1 MALISETY
9 QKEKLKRYGI
19 NIRTKYI
26 VGNKILERNTN
37 DSVNDNIERGI
48 RCQKEYYIDNKLA
61 HKEKLFDSR
70 IEYTYIMDNNINEE
84 YECPN
89 CGMKSP
95 LKDFIDGCPYC
106 KTYYNMD
113 YSEKDLGSK
122 YHYDRVLKSN
132 IYRVITLIVDI
143 IISIII
149 SFIFIKLTSR
159 TFNNYDIIKIFIYG
173 IILSLILYY
182 FFYIADA
189 YIILSPIKKFKDKEN
204 KKQIE
209 FWKRTKINKKTFF
222 NNLNYEIRKKYYSK
236 ENIIDYDIL
245 DYTNFKD
252 YEVNRVLYVDVTAD
266 LRIVT
271 YENKKLKS
279 KIITQTYTM
288 QQNKNTLLNL
298 GTKENIIRC
307 ANCGASIDVTKGKC
321 EYCHSEIKYLQEW
334 ILEEK
339 V

>member
-252 YEVNRVLYVDVTAD
+252 YEVNGVLYVDVTAD

-307 ANCGASIDVTKGKC
+307 ANCGASIDVTNGKC

>member
-9 QKEKLKRYGI
+9 QKEKLKRYRI

-48 RCQKEYYIDNKLA
+48 RCQKEYYIDNKLV

-252 YEVNRVLYVDVTAD
+252 YEVNGVLYVDVTAD

-288 QQNKNTLLNL
+288 KQNKNTLLNL
-298 GTKENIIRC
+298 GNKENIIRC

>member
-189 YIILSPIKKFKDKEN
+189 YIILSPIKKYKDKEN

-209 FWKRTKINKKTFF
+209 FWKRTKINKKKFF

-252 YEVNRVLYVDVTAD
+252 YEVNGVLYVDVTAD

>member
-209 FWKRTKINKKTFF
+209 FWQRTKINKKTFF

-252 YEVNRVLYVDVTAD
+252 YEVNGVLYVDVTAD

-271 YENKKLKS
+271 DENKKLKS

-288 QQNKNTLLNL
+288 KQNKNTLLNL

>member
-37 DSVNDNIERGI
+37 NSVNDNIERGI

-252 YEVNRVLYVDVTAD
+252 YEVNGVLYVDVTAD

-288 QQNKNTLLNL
+288 KQNKNTLLNL

-307 ANCGASIDVTKGKC
+307 ADCGASIDVTKGKC

>member
-37 DSVNDNIERGI
+37 DTVNDNIERGI

-189 YIILSPIKKFKDKEN
+189 YIILSPIKKYKDKEN

-209 FWKRTKINKKTFF
+209 FWQRTKINKKTFF

-252 YEVNRVLYVDVTAD
+252 YEVNGVLYVDVTAD

>member
-37 DSVNDNIERGI
+37 DTVNDNIERGI

-209 FWKRTKINKKTFF
+209 FWQRTKINKKTFF

-252 YEVNRVLYVDVTAD
+252 YEVNGVLYVDVTAD

-288 QQNKNTLLNL
+288 KQNKNTLLNL

>member
-48 RCQKEYYIDNKLA
+48 RCQKEYYIDNKLV

-189 YIILSPIKKFKDKEN
+189 YIILSPIKKYKDKQN

-209 FWKRTKINKKTFF
+209 FWQRTKINKKTFF

-288 QQNKNTLLNL
+288 KQNKNTLLNL
-298 GTKENIIRC
+298 GNKENIIRC

-334 ILEEK
+334 ILEDK

>member
-37 DSVNDNIERGI
+37 DTVNDNIERGI

-252 YEVNRVLYVDVTAD
+252 YEVNGVLYVDVTED

>member
-252 YEVNRVLYVDVTAD
+252 YEVNGVLYVDVTAD

-288 QQNKNTLLNL
+288 KQNKNTLLNL
-298 GTKENIIRC
+298 GNKENIIRC

>member
-95 LKDFIDGCPYC
+95 LKDFIDSCPYC

-209 FWKRTKINKKTFF
+209 FWQRTKINKKTFF

-252 YEVNRVLYVDVTAD
+252 YEVNGVLYVDVTAD

>member
-70 IEYTYIMDNNINEE
+70 IEYTYIMDNNISEE

-209 FWKRTKINKKTFF
+209 FWQRTKINKKTFF

-252 YEVNRVLYVDVTAD
+252 YEVNGVLYVDVTAD

-288 QQNKNTLLNL
+288 KQNKNTLLNL

>member
-37 DSVNDNIERGI
+37 DFVNDNIERGI

-132 IYRVITLIVDI
+132 IYRVITLIIDI

-189 YIILSPIKKFKDKEN
+189 YIILSPIKKYKDKEN

-209 FWKRTKINKKTFF
+209 FWQRTKINKKTFF

-252 YEVNRVLYVDVTAD
+252 YEVNGVLYVDVTAD

-288 QQNKNTLLNL
+288 KQNKNTLLNL

>member
-189 YIILSPIKKFKDKEN
+189 YIILSPIKKYKDKEN

-209 FWKRTKINKKTFF
+209 FWKRTKINKKKFF

-252 YEVNRVLYVDVTAD
+252 YEVNGVLYVDVTAD

-288 QQNKNTLLNL
+288 KKNKNTLLNL

>member
-37 DSVNDNIERGI
+37 DTVNDNIERGI
-48 RCQKEYYIDNKLA
+48 RCQKEYYINNKLA

-182 FFYIADA
+182 FFYITDA
-189 YIILSPIKKFKDKEN
+189 YIILSPIKKYKDKQN

-209 FWKRTKINKKTFF
+209 FWQRTKINKKTFF

-245 DYTNFKD
+245 DYTKFKD

-288 QQNKNTLLNL
+288 KQNKNTLLNL
-298 GTKENIIRC
+298 GNKENIIRC

>member
-143 IISIII
+143 IISVII

-209 FWKRTKINKKTFF
+209 FWQRTKINKKTFF

-252 YEVNRVLYVDVTAD
+252 YEVNGVLYVDVTAD

-288 QQNKNTLLNL
+288 KQNKNTLLNL

>member
-37 DSVNDNIERGI
+37 DTVNDNIERGI

-189 YIILSPIKKFKDKEN
+189 YIILSPIKKYKDKEN

-209 FWKRTKINKKTFF
+209 FWQRTKINKKTFF

-252 YEVNRVLYVDVTAD
+252 YEVNGVLYVDVTAD

-279 KIITQTYTM
+279 KIIIQTYTM
-288 QQNKNTLLNL
+288 KQNKNTLLNL
-298 GTKENIIRC
+298 GNKENIIRC

>member
-209 FWKRTKINKKTFF
+209 FWQRTKINKKTFF

-252 YEVNRVLYVDVTAD
+252 YEVNGVLYVDVTAD

-271 YENKKLKS
+271 YENKKIKS

-288 QQNKNTLLNL
+288 KQNKNTLLNL

>member
-37 DSVNDNIERGI
+37 DTVNDNIERGI
-48 RCQKEYYIDNKLA
+48 RCQKEYYINNKLA

-189 YIILSPIKKFKDKEN
+189 YIILSPIRKFKDKEN

-209 FWKRTKINKKTFF
+209 FWQRTKINKKTFF

-252 YEVNRVLYVDVTAD
+252 YEVNGVLYVDVTAD

-288 QQNKNTLLNL
+288 KQNKNTLLNL
-298 GTKENIIRC
+298 GNKENIIRC

>member
-209 FWKRTKINKKTFF
+209 FWQRTKINKKTFF

-252 YEVNRVLYVDVTAD
+252 YEVNGVLYVDVTAD

-288 QQNKNTLLNL
+288 KQNKNTLLNL
-298 GTKENIIRC
+298 GTKEKIIRC

>member
-37 DSVNDNIERGI
+37 NSVNDNIERGI

-189 YIILSPIKKFKDKEN
+189 YIILSPIKKYKDKEN
-204 KKQIE
+204 EKQIE
-209 FWKRTKINKKTFF
+209 FWQRTKINKKTFF

-252 YEVNRVLYVDVTAD
+252 YEVNGVLYVDVTAD

-288 QQNKNTLLNL
+288 KQNKNTLLNL

-307 ANCGASIDVTKGKC
+307 ADCGASIDVTKGKC

>member
-189 YIILSPIKKFKDKEN
+189 YIILSPIKKYKDKEN

-209 FWKRTKINKKTFF
+209 FWQRTKINKKTFF

-252 YEVNRVLYVDVTAD
+252 YEVNGVLYVDVTAD

-288 QQNKNTLLNL
+288 QQNKNTLLTL

>member
-95 LKDFIDGCPYC
+95 LKDFINGCPYC

-189 YIILSPIKKFKDKEN
+189 YIILSPIKKYKDKEN

-209 FWKRTKINKKTFF
+209 FWQRTKINKKTIF

-245 DYTNFKD
+245 DYTKFKD

-288 QQNKNTLLNL
+288 KQNKNTLLNL
-298 GTKENIIRC
+298 GNKENIIRC

>member
-143 IISIII
+143 IISVII

-252 YEVNRVLYVDVTAD
+252 YEVNGVLYVDVTAD

-288 QQNKNTLLNL
+288 KQNKNTLLNL

>member
-37 DSVNDNIERGI
+37 DTVNDNIERGI
-48 RCQKEYYIDNKLA
+48 RCQTEYYINNKLA

-209 FWKRTKINKKTFF
+209 FWQRTKINKKTFF

-252 YEVNRVLYVDVTAD
+252 YEVNGVLYVDVTAD